1 MQCSL
6 LAHLPALSAGRIFE
20 FVHTPAVV
28 NQETLPQIVGVL
40 LGSIRDMPHIA
51 EKVCYAMA
59 QLAAGFKDDD
69 STSLFSPYFKEI
81 VGALLDAVLPGPHA
95 LALFMWCFL
104 FFRGAVCSWEG
115 TQTRPAALS
124 YESHRSWQGQ
134 MRCC

>member
-1 MQCSL
+1 M
-6 LAHLPALSAGRIFE
+6 
-20 FVHTPAVV
+20 V

-95 LALFMWCFL
+95 LALFCGVFISFAVRYALGGNSNPVLQPCLVSLTGHGKDRCDVAEL
-104 FFRGAVCSWEG
+104 FTPTSFRLGSCK
-115 TQTRPAALS
+115 AAS
-124 YESHRSWQGQ
+124 MPGGHA
-134 MRCC
+134 

>member
-1 MQCSL
+1 M
-6 LAHLPALSAGRIFE
+6 
-20 FVHTPAVV
+20 V

-95 LALFMWCFL
+95 LCSIRLVFSYLSRCGMLLGADSNPVLQSCLMSLTGHGKDRCDVAELFTPTT
-104 FFRGAVCSWEG
+104 FRLGSCK
-115 TQTRPAALS
+115 AAS
-124 YESHRSWQGQ
+124 MPGGHA
-134 MRCC
+134 